1 MTDPAITG
9 SDPADTADPDQ
20 NLAAT
25 AKAIITANRY
35 LTIATTDEHGT
46 PWASPVFFAADDN
59 GIDFYWMSSP
69 ETRHSRALT
78 THPRVSLLIFDST
91 AAPLTGDALVMAATA
106 TQISGTD
113 DTEAADLARALRIY
127 PGPAERGGRPVDIS
141 HITGDSP
148 SRMYRAT
155 AYEWYVQC
163 PWGQGACLAHG
174 HKYDHR
180 IAVDLARAG

>member
-1 MTDPAITG
+1 MTEPDNTG
-9 SDPADTADPDQ
+9 PGQSGQ

-35 LTIATTDEHGT
+35 LTIATTDEHST

-59 GIDFYWMSSP
+59 GTDFYWMSSP

-78 THPRVSLLIFDST
+78 TNPQVSLLIFDST
-91 AAPLTGDALVMAATA
+91 AAPLTGDALAMAATA

-113 DTEAADLARALRIY
+113 PQGPHGDLARALRIY
-127 PGPAERGGRPVDIS
+127 PGPPERGGRPVDIS
-141 HITGDSP
+141 QITGDSP
-148 SRMYRAT
+148 YRMYRAT

-174 HKYDHR
+174 HRYDHR
-180 IAVDLARAG
+180 IAVDLSGTS